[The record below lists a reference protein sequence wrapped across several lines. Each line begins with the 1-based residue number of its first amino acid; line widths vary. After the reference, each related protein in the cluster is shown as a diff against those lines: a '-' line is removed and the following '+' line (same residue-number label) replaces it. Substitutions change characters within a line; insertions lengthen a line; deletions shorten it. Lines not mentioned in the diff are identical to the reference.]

1 VGKPQYD
8 REDGWKNK
16 HTRIAADAPHESSD
30 VFHDTARAGT
40 GSQTWKRRA
49 MSPSQP
55 PSARA
60 SRTPRTATAGTVA
73 VDTAHRDARPPRGRG
88 AQVPVVLDRYRLHRR
103 LGTGGFGTVWMAR
116 DERLERDV
124 AVKILPRERVV
135 GGRFEREARAAARLS
150 HPGIVTLY
158 EAAIDDD
165 GAYLV
170 SELVRGPTLA
180 ELLEAGRLSDR
191 DIARITI
198 ALCDALAHAHAQGI
212 VHRDVKPSNVL
223 VPARPIT
230 PNQIA
235 KLTDFGVARVIGG
248 DTLTRT
254 GDVLGTA
261 AYMAPEQAEGLPT
274 GAPADLY
281 ALALVT
287 YEALTGVNPVNAGT
301 AAQRARRLG
310 AYLPPLRRQRRE
322 LPRELGRG
330 IDQALRPKPRERGDL
345 ADLKASLAAAMPL
358 LDDKAGIVTSP
369 WLSRRRSSAPPEEEI
384 DTARWSD
391 NTSTP
396 DPSDEESNR
405 AADHEPDRDGPPVL
419 RWPARALAAVATAG
433 LTGWICAHLLSGARI
448 APVAAGLAAG
458 VLIAA
463 LPRLGWLILTAVLT
477 VLAAAQGHPGAAIV
491 LILAASLP
499 ALLLPLR
506 GASWP
511 LAAAAPALG
520 LMGLAGAWPALAG
533 SVRGPWRRA
542 ALGAIGWL
550 WVLLVGAI
558 AGSGLYLRTI
568 PGIPQPHAWIGSV
581 DQAAS
586 MMLRPVISSGAP
598 AGAVVWALAALTLPW
613 VRRGRSLQVD
623 IVMVT
628 VWAATFVSAT
638 GTVLA
643 IAHPG
648 ETLLTTQT
656 AVIGGI
662 AAAVVALTPSI
673 LQATR
678 TDRARAVLA

>member
-1 VGKPQYD
+1 M
-8 REDGWKNK
+8 
-16 HTRIAADAPHESSD
+16 DAPGRGQE
-30 VFHDTARAGT
+30 TA
-40 GSQTWKRRA
+40 S
-49 MSPSQP
+49 
-55 PSARA
+55 
-60 SRTPRTATAGTVA
+60 
-73 VDTAHRDARPPRGRG
+73 PRGSRG
-88 AQVPVVLDRYRLHRR
+88 TREAVPQAPVVLGRYRLYRR
-103 LGTGGFGTVWMAR
+103 IGSGAFGTVWMAR
-116 DERLERDV
+116 DERLEREV
-124 AVKILPRERVV
+124 AVKILPRDRVV
-135 GGRFEREARAAARLS
+135 GGRFEREARAAARLA

-170 SELVRGPTLA
+170 SELVRGATLA
-180 ELLEAGRLSDR
+180 DLLESGRLSDR
-191 DIARITI
+191 DIARIAI
-198 ALCDALAHAHAQGI
+198 ALCDALGHAHAQGV

-261 AYMAPEQAEGLPT
+261 AYMAPEQAEGLAA

-287 YEALTGVNPVNAGT
+287 YEALTGVNPIRAGT

-330 IDQALRPKPRERGDL
+330 IDQALRPKPRERGNL
-345 ADLKASLAAAMPL
+345 ADLKASLAESLSL
-358 LDDKAGIVTSP
+358 LEDKPGIVTSP
-369 WLSRRRSSAPPEEEI
+369 WPRRRRTAGPPEDDI
-384 DTARWSD
+384 DAARWS
-391 NTSTP
+391 NATATATATP
-396 DPSDEESNR
+396 APGPDEASAGPETPES
-405 AADHEPDRDGPPVL
+405 DGPVPL
-419 RWPARALAAVATAG
+419 RWPARALAAAAAAV
-433 LTGWICAHLLSGARI
+433 LTGWICAHLLSGVQVT
-448 APVAAGLAAG
+448 PVAAGLAAG

-463 LPRLGWLILTAVLT
+463 VPRLGWLLLTI
-477 VLAAAQGHPGAAIV
+477 VLAVVAALQGHPGAAMVIV
-491 LILAASLP
+491 LAAALP
-499 ALLLPLR
+499 VALLPWR
-506 GASWP
+506 GAAWP

-520 LMGLAGAWPALAG
+520 LLGLAGAWPALAG
-533 SVRGPWRRA
+533 SARGPWRRA
-542 ALGAIGWL
+542 ALGALGWL
-550 WVLLVGAI
+550 WVLLVAALG
-558 AGSGLYLRTI
+558 GSSLYLRAI

-581 DQAAS
+581 DQAATVV
-586 MMLRPVISSGAP
+586 LRPLISSGAP
-598 AGAVVWALAALTLPW
+598 AGAVVWAVAALTLPW
-613 VRRGRSLQVD
+613 VRRGRSLQMD

-628 VWAATFVSAT
+628 VWAATLVSAT

-643 IAHPG
+643 MAHPG

-662 AAAVVALTPSI
+662 AAAAVALAPSI
-673 LQATR
+673 FQATR